1 MKSNKGKFDI
11 EKGIAAPDLI
21 KNMQKQMN
29 VDRKK
34 TIQEM
39 LSSAKNIK
47 SADSLIAVLNANKNN
62 KEVEVE
68 CSEKWIEIMSDENLI
83 VSQSKDND

>member
-1 MKSNKGKFDI
+1 
-11 EKGIAAPDLI
+11 
-21 KNMQKQMN
+21 MN

-47 SADSLIAVLNANKNN
+47 SADDNTIKYKNEMIEDMIKKGVDRKMAEEMAETISKMAENAAGKTNTPKLT
-62 KEVEVE
+62 
-68 CSEKWIEIMSDENLI
+68 DEE
-83 VSQSKDND
+83 SYS